1 MYTSFPGNYLCT
13 AFTCGSLCLESLGAW
28 RWGAIGHRPAA
39 PPRLLLLGVPMTM
52 PGLPTS
58 TPKPS
63 WYRRT
68 WVTVTGVAVLGLIL
82 GAAVGSSSG
91 PEISPAAQKQI
102 DAAHDAQHQ
111 AETDR
116 DDARAAQQQ
125 AESERDQARN
135 ELNAAQADLT
145 TRGAA
150 LDKRKA
156 DLDTREKKV
165 SGAEA
170 AAKANSFGGDG
181 IYLVGTDIQPGT
193 YKAGPSPS
201 GNCYSEVD
209 RDLNDTINSI
219 ISNNNTS
226 GPVVLNVPGTA
237 KAVKVDGCAEFHK
250 VA

>member
-1 MYTSFPGNYLCT
+1 
-13 AFTCGSLCLESLGAW
+13 
-28 RWGAIGHRPAA
+28 
-39 PPRLLLLGVPMTM
+39 MTM

-58 TPKPS
+58 TPKPA

-82 GAAVGSSSG
+82 GAGVGSSSG

-102 DAAHDAQHQ
+102 DAAHSAQHK

-125 AESERDQARN
+125 AESERDQARD
-135 ELNAAQADLT
+135 ELTAAQDDLT

-156 DLDTREKKV
+156 DLDKRQSDLDAREKKV

-193 YKAGPSPS
+193 YKAGPSPD
-201 GNCYSEVD
+201 CYTEVD
-209 RDLNDTINSI
+209 RDLDGGLDSI
-219 ISNNNTS
+219 MSNNITS
-226 GPVVLNVPGTA
+226 GPVVLKVPSSA
-237 KAVKVDGCAEFHK
+237 KAIKVNGCAEFHK